1 MLDTKEVIMKNNLSI
16 IYLFLVSIFFLLS
29 CSNPSN
35 STNNTSSSSDI
46 DLSFAISSTT
56 PTEASTGIS
65 RSTTISLTF
74 DREIDNNTIST
85 NYFTTSCS
93 GAIQVSSDGFTTCV
107 QMSGPP
113 IASNSNK
120 TFTVT
125 PTYSLSA
132 NTIYRIGVSK
142 SNLRDNN
149 ANGMYESWVSPNG
162 FQTSGTTIAQLGS
175 STADYGYD
183 IAIDSSDNLYLTGY
197 AANVHG
203 NYYSGT
209 FLIKYNSALSR
220 QWTRQTDGYYGKGV
234 HVDSSGNIVFI
245 SNQQNHGKFEES
257 VTYSQSYYTMIYKY
271 NSSGEKYWLY
281 NRGQQYNF
289 AQLDVTSD
297 SSNNYYFT
305 GNCSSG
311 IDSQSCSVDT
321 VILKYNSSGTRQWTV
336 VIDSNYSKGHG
347 IVADTSGNT
356 FITGYTPATFNS
368 VSVTGGK
375 DLFLTKYNTSGTHQW
390 SKLLGSTS
398 DDVGN
403 EIVMDSSGNLYITG
417 YTEGILD
424 NGTTSGERD
433 LLITK
438 YDSSGNNL
446 WAKQVGNTRSE
457 GRSIA
462 VDSSGNAYVA
472 GYTYGDFDGNSN
484 LGGADI
490 VVVKYDTSGTKQ
502 WSYQYGTSSD
512 DFGEGIV
519 VDSSGNLYVTGKT
532 SGNFYGNVNAG
543 SSDVFLMKLNSS
555 GIIQ

>member
-1 MLDTKEVIMKNNLSI
+1 MKNNFSKN
-16 IYLFLVSIFFLLS
+16 YLFLVSIFFLLS
-29 CSNPSN
+29 CSDPSN
-35 STNNTSSSSDI
+35 TTNNTSSSSDL
-46 DLSFAISSTT
+46 DLSFAISSTS
-56 PTEASTGIS
+56 PTEASTGSS
-65 RSTTISLTF
+65 RSATISVTF
-74 DREIDNNTIST
+74 NREMDDSTIST
-85 NYFTTSCS
+85 NYFTTSCT
-93 GAIQVSSDGFTTCV
+93 GTIQVSSDGFTTCV
-107 QMSGPP
+107 QMNGP
-113 IASNSNK
+113 AVSSNDNK

-125 PTYSLSA
+125 PAYSLSA

-142 SNLRDNN
+142 SILRDTNG
-149 ANGMYESWVSPNG
+149 NGMYESWISPNG

-175 STADYGYD
+175 SSADYGYD

-197 AANVHG
+197 AAKVHG
-203 NYYSGT
+203 NYYNGT
-209 FLIKYNSALSR
+209 FLIKYNSSLTR
-220 QWTRQTDGYYGKGV
+220 QWTRQTDYYYGKGV
-234 HVDSSGNIVFI
+234 HVDSSGDIVFI
-245 SNQQNHGKFEES
+245 SNVNNSGKFEES
-257 VTYSQSYYTMIYKY
+257 QSTTTSTYTMIYKY

-281 NRGQQYNF
+281 ERGYHTYF
-289 AQLDVTSD
+289 AQFDVTSD

-305 GNCSSG
+305 GNCVNT
-311 IDSQSCSVDT
+311 IDSQSCSAGT
-321 VILKYNSSGTRQWTV
+321 VILKYNSSSTRQWTV
-336 VIDSNYSKGHG
+336 VINSNYSKGHG
-347 IVADTSGNT
+347 IVSDTSGNT
-356 FITGYTPATFNS
+356 FITGYAKNTFNS
-368 VSVTGGK
+368 VSITGEK

-433 LLITK
+433 LVITK
-438 YDSSGNNL
+438 YDSSGNNS
-446 WAKQVGNTRSE
+446 WAKQIGNTRSE

-462 VDSSGNAYVA
+462 LDSSGNAYVA

-484 LGGADI
+484 IGGADI
-490 VVVKYDTSGTKQ
+490 VVVKYDSSGTKQ

-519 VDSSGNLYVTGKT
+519 VDSTGNLYVTGYT

-543 SSDVFLMKLNSS
+543 GSDVFLMKLNSS

>member
-1 MLDTKEVIMKNNLSI
+1 
-16 IYLFLVSIFFLLS
+16 
-29 CSNPSN
+29 
-35 STNNTSSSSDI
+35 
-46 DLSFAISSTT
+46 
-56 PTEASTGIS
+56 
-65 RSTTISLTF
+65 
-74 DREIDNNTIST
+74 
-85 NYFTTSCS
+85 
-93 GAIQVSSDGFTTCV
+93 
-107 QMSGPP
+107 MSGPP
-113 IASNSNK
+113 VSSNSNK

-125 PTYSLSA
+125 PANSLSA

-149 ANGMYESWVSPNG
+149 GKGMYESWISPNG

-175 STADYGYD
+175 SSQDRGYD

-197 AANVHG
+197 ANKVHG

-209 FLIKYNSALSR
+209 FLIKYNSSLSR
-220 QWTRQTDGYYGKGV
+220 QWTRQTDSYYGKGV
-234 HVDSSGNIVFI
+234 HVDSSGDIVFI
-245 SNQQNHGKFEES
+245 SNTRDNGKFEEDS
-257 VTYSQSYYTMIYKY
+257 SSYSSSSNQIIYKY
-271 NSSGEKYWLY
+271 NSSGEKYWIY
-281 NRGQQYNF
+281 DRGGANNFF
-289 AQLDVTSD
+289 AQLDLTSD

-305 GNCSSG
+305 GTCHSSL
-311 IDSQSCSVDT
+311 DSQTCSTADT
-321 VILKYNSSGTRQWTV
+321 IILKFNSSGTRQWTV
-336 VIDSNYSKGHG
+336 VIDSNYSRGHG
-347 IVADTSGNT
+347 IVSDTSGNT
-356 FITGYTPATFNS
+356 FITGYAKNTFNS

-390 SKLLGSTS
+390 TKLLGSTS

-403 EIVMDSSGNLYITG
+403 EIEMDSSGNLYITG

-424 NGTTSGERD
+424 GGTTSGERD

-438 YDSSGNNL
+438 YDSSGNKS

-484 LGGADI
+484 IGGADI

-502 WSYQYGTSSD
+502 WAYQYGTSSD

-519 VDSSGNLYVTGKT
+519 VDSAGNLYVTGYT

-543 SSDVFLMKLNSS
+543 SSDVFLMKLDSS
-555 GIIQ
+555 GTIQ

>member
-1 MLDTKEVIMKNNLSI
+1 MKNILSK
-16 IYLFLVSIFFLLS
+16 IYLLLVSIFFLLS
-29 CSNPSN
+29 CSDPSTT
-35 STNNTSSSSDI
+35 TNNTSSSDI
-46 DLSFAISSTT
+46 DLTFAIGSTT

-65 RSTTISLTF
+65 RTTTISLTF
-74 DREIDNNTIST
+74 DREINSNTIST
-85 NYFTTSCS
+85 NYFTTSCT

-107 QMSGPP
+107 QMSGAPV
-113 IASNSNK
+113 ASNSNK

-125 PTYSLSA
+125 PANSLSA

-142 SNLRDNN
+142 SNLRDTNGK
-149 ANGMYESWVSPNG
+149 GMYESWISPNG
-162 FQTSGTTIAQLGS
+162 FQTSGTTIAQVGS
-175 STADYGYD
+175 ASSDLGYD

-197 AANVHG
+197 ANKIHG

-209 FLIKYNSALSR
+209 FLIKYNSSLSR
-220 QWTRQTDGYYGKGV
+220 QWTRQTDGYTGKGV

-245 SNQQNHGKFEES
+245 SNNRDYGKFEES
-257 VTYSQSYYTMIYKY
+257 GYATDTQSTKIYKY

-281 NRGQQYNF
+281 ERSGQSYF
-289 AQLDVTSD
+289 TQLDATSD

-305 GNCSSG
+305 GQCRGNSL
-311 IDSQSCSVDT
+311 DSQGCSNNSAAV
-321 VILKYNSSGTRQWTV
+321 LKFNSTGTRQWTL
-336 VIDSNYSKGHG
+336 VINGQHSRGHG
-347 IVADTSGNT
+347 IVTDTSGNI
-356 FITGYTPATFNS
+356 FITGFAMDTFNS
-368 VSVTGGK
+368 VSNTGAK
-375 DLFLTKYNTSGTHQW
+375 DLFLTKYNTSVTHQW

-424 NGTTSGERD
+424 GGTTSGERD

-438 YDSSGNNL
+438 YDSSGNNS

-462 VDSSGNAYVA
+462 VDSSGNSYVV
-472 GYTYGDFDGNSN
+472 GYTYGDFDGNTN
-484 LGGADI
+484 IGGADI
-490 VVVKYDTSGTKQ
+490 VIVKYNSSGTKQ

-519 VDSSGNLYVTGKT
+519 VDSAGNLYVTGYT

-543 SSDVFLMKLNSS
+543 GSDFFLMKLNSS

>member
-1 MLDTKEVIMKNNLSI
+1 
-16 IYLFLVSIFFLLS
+16 
-29 CSNPSN
+29 
-35 STNNTSSSSDI
+35 
-46 DLSFAISSTT
+46 
-56 PTEASTGIS
+56 
-65 RSTTISLTF
+65 
-74 DREIDNNTIST
+74 
-85 NYFTTSCS
+85 
-93 GAIQVSSDGFTTCV
+93 
-107 QMSGPP
+107 MSGPP

-125 PTYSLSA
+125 PAYSLSA

-142 SNLRDNN
+142 SNLRDTN

-162 FQTSGTTIAQLGS
+162 FQTSGTTIAQFGS
-175 STADYGYD
+175 SSADYGYD
-183 IAIDSSDNLYLTGY
+183 IAIDSSDNLYLTGN
-197 AANVHG
+197 ANRVHG
-203 NYYSGT
+203 NYYQGT
-209 FLIKYNSALSR
+209 FLIKYNSSLSR
-220 QWTRQTDGYYGKGV
+220 QWTRQTDSYTGKGV
-234 HVDSSGNIVFI
+234 HVDSSGNILFI
-245 SNQQNHGKFEES
+245 SNQQNHGKFEEA
-257 VTYSQSYYTMIYKY
+257 VNYSQSSYTMIYKY

-281 NRGQQYNF
+281 NRGGHSYF

-305 GNCSSG
+305 GMCHYTTTL
-311 IDSQSCSVDT
+311 DSQNCTTNHVNQFA
-321 VILKYNSSGTRQWTV
+321 ILKYNSSGTRQWTV
-336 VIDSNYSKGHG
+336 VINSAYSKGHG

-356 FITGYTPATFNS
+356 FITGSAKSTFNS
-368 VSVTGGK
+368 VSVTGEK

-403 EIVMDSSGNLYITG
+403 GIVMDSSGNLYITG

-424 NGTTSGERD
+424 GGATSGERD

-438 YDSSGNNL
+438 YDSSGNNS
-446 WAKQVGNTRSE
+446 WAKQIGNTRSE

-462 VDSSGNAYVA
+462 LDSSGNAYVA

-484 LGGADI
+484 IGGADI
-490 VVVKYDTSGTKQ
+490 VVVKYNSSGTKQ

-519 VDSSGNLYVTGKT
+519 VDSTGNLYVTGYT

-543 SSDVFLMKLNSS
+543 SSDVFLMKLSSS
-555 GIIQ
+555 GTIQ

>member
-1 MLDTKEVIMKNNLSI
+1 MGSG
-16 IYLFLVSIFFLLS
+16 
-29 CSNPSN
+29 
-35 STNNTSSSSDI
+35 DI

-85 NYFTTSCS
+85 NYFTTSCT

-107 QMSGPP
+107 KMSGPP
-113 IASNSNK
+113 VSSNSNK

-125 PTYSLSA
+125 PAYSLSA

-142 SNLRDNN
+142 SNLRDTNG
-149 ANGMYESWVSPNG
+149 NGMYESWISPNG
-162 FQTSGTTIAQLGS
+162 FQTSGTTIAQFGS
-175 STADYGYD
+175 SSADYGYD

-197 AANVHG
+197 ANKVHG
-203 NYYSGT
+203 NYYQGT
-209 FLIKYNSALSR
+209 FLIKYNSSLSR
-220 QWTRQTDGYYGKGV
+220 QWTRQTDSYYGKGV

-245 SNQQNHGKFEES
+245 SNNRNDGKFEES
-257 VTYSQSYYTMIYKY
+257 SGYTYSLSAYTMIYKY
-271 NSSGEKYWLY
+271 NSSGEKFWLY
-281 NRGQQYNF
+281 KRSHGNF
-289 AQLDVTSD
+289 TQLDVTSD
-297 SSNNYYFT
+297 TSNNYYFT
-305 GNCSSG
+305 GTCNNT
-311 IDSQSCSVDT
+311 IDSQSCANGQT
-321 VILKYNSSGTRQWTV
+321 VILKFNSSGTRQWTV
-336 VIDSNYSKGHG
+336 VINSAYSKGHG
-347 IVADTSGNT
+347 IVSDTSGNT
-356 FITGYTPATFNS
+356 FITGFASSTFNS
-368 VSVTGGK
+368 VSNTGGK

-403 EIVMDSSGNLYITG
+403 GIVMDSSGNLYITG

-438 YDSSGNNL
+438 YDSSGNNS

-462 VDSSGNAYVA
+462 LDSSGNAYVA

-490 VVVKYDTSGTKQ
+490 VVVKYDSSGTKQ
-502 WSYQYGTSSD
+502 WAYQYGTSSD

-519 VDSSGNLYVTGKT
+519 VDSAGNLYVTGYT

-543 SSDVFLMKLNSS
+543 GSDVFLMKLNSS